1 VAGYE
6 KTIDRYEKTQEA
18 LSFTGITFGEVYW
31 AMGEYDVVGILEAP
45 DDETITAAL
54 LAVAS
59 LGNIRTTT
67 CARSTSVK

>member
-1 VAGYE
+1 LG
-6 KTIDRYEKTQEA
+6 K
-18 LSFTGITFGEVYW
+18 
-31 AMGEYDVVGILEAP
+31 YDVVGILEAP